1 MNVKGF
7 SEVYFKDKLESWS
20 LEAVFIYSNCDI
32 IIVKILL
39 KNKDKK
45 NVSQGCNHR
54 SEGLKVKKNHKISPY
69 DKSDISF

>member
-7 SEVYFKDKLESWS
+7 SEVYFKDKLEFWS

-32 IIVKILL
+32 IIVKVLL

-45 NVSQGCNHR
+45 HVSKGCNYR
-54 SEGLKVKKNHKISPY
+54 SEGLKVKK
-69 DKSDISF
+69 KSQNFSV